1 MGKPL
6 LVLAIIAAIVGCGAS
21 LYLFKELRSLKY
33 KAGEMEKA
41 LEESS
46 ASINTLT
53 DMIDRKV
60 AHRAV
65 FLHHSVG
72 RGIMNQ
78 GGLRDSMLDM
88 GILVRGATYG
98 DEIGEETDICDW
110 APKFE
115 KDIDRIFSFKAHPNQ
130 YYGDN
135 TQNDIVIF
143 KSCYPNS
150 NIGLAD
156 AASKVP
162 AERQK
167 TMDNYTAWFKDIAKV
182 FQKHPTKLFVYLT
195 APPLAPERTTPENA
209 ARARQFNQW
218 LQNEFIPAYQQ
229 ETGLRNF
236 VVYDLFDQ
244 LANPENLLAEQYRT
258 ERPGD
263 SHPNVTGYQ
272 AAASGFIRF
281 FQPVWAQ
288 FYASALAQQPQ
299 AVK

>member
-6 LVLAIIAAIVGCGAS
+6 LVLSLLAAVVGCLAS
-21 LYLFKELRSLKY
+21 LYLYKELRSLKY
-33 KAGEMEKA
+33 KASEMDKA
-41 LEESS
+41 LQESS

-72 RGIMNQ
+72 KGILNQ
-78 GGLRDSMLDM
+78 GGLRDSMLDL

-98 DEIGEETDICDW
+98 DEIGEDTDICDW

-115 KDIDRIFSFKAHPNQ
+115 TDIDRIFSFKAHPNQ
-130 YYGDN
+130 YYSDA

-150 NIGLAD
+150 NIGVAD
-156 AASKVP
+156 PSSKVP
-162 AERQK
+162 AARQK
-167 TMDNYTAWFKDIAKV
+167 TMENYTTYFRSIAKV
-182 FQKHPTKLFVYLT
+182 FQKYPNKLFVYMT

-209 ARARQFNQW
+209 ARARAFNQW
-218 LQNEFIPAYQQ
+218 LQLEFIPAYQQ
-229 ETGLRNF
+229 ESGLRNF

-244 LANPENLLAEQYRT
+244 LASPENLLKEQYRT

-263 SHPNVTGYQ
+263 SHPNVAGYQ
-272 AAASGFIRF
+272 AAAGGFMRF
-281 FQPVWAQ
+281 FEPVWAQ
-288 FYASALAQQPQ
+288 FSSQALAQQPQ
-299 AVK
+299 AAR